1 MARDSW
7 GAMMFRMLKVAPPP
21 HGWNAVAW
29 ELVIVTVGVLMA
41 LGAQQT
47 VEEWNWNA
55 VADEERELLRS
66 EVRDNLNAIQDRLV
80 VEPCLTRRL
89 DEIRI
94 VLERA
99 AAGAPLGIK
108 GQVGLPLPSPG
119 AKGAWN
125 IALAG
130 QGLSHMPQAEQLGF
144 SNAFTNFESWDRI
157 REEERA
163 AWLDLAVL
171 DRPDTLADNDWPGVR
186 RAYARAVAARVR
198 IASLGR
204 FIFRTGTMG
213 QEPQSLAEAQRRFDQ
228 APYGKEICAPLL
240 ATT

>member
-1 MARDSW
+1 
-7 GAMMFRMLKVAPPP
+7 MLKVAPPP

-41 LGAQQT
+41 LAAQQA
-47 VEEWNWNA
+47 VEEWNWRA
-55 VADEERELLRS
+55 VAAQERALLRT
-66 EVRDNLNAIQDRLV
+66 EVRDNLDAIQDRLV
-80 VEPCLTRRL
+80 VEPCLVRKL
-89 DEIRI
+89 GEIRL

-99 AAGAPLGIK
+99 ANDEPLGIT
-108 GQVGLPLPSPG
+108 GLVGLPLPSVG

-130 QGLSHMPQAEQLGF
+130 QGLSHMPHKEQLGF
-144 SNAFTNFESWDRI
+144 SNAFANFENWDRV
-157 REEERA
+157 RDEERA

-171 DRPDTLADNDWPGVR
+171 DRPETLTDADWPGIR
-186 RAYARAVAARVR
+186 RAYARAVAAQVR
-198 IASLGR
+198 IASVGR

-213 QEPQSLAEAQRRFDQ
+213 ERPQTLESAQARFDQ

-240 ATT
+240 AVGR